1 MAKEIYN
8 SNPDISGAR
17 QSEENKNEER
27 RKQAQRNSQMSRWER
42 FTSFF
47 TSRGVRFTT
56 GLALFLAGMFMAL
69 SFVSFF
75 FTDMADQSRVEN
87 FTLIENAAEPA
98 QIQNA
103 GAALGAW
110 LSNFLISDGF
120 GVAAFLLVLWSIT
133 VGYRMMKPDGK
144 VHFFNYT
151 MLTFVSIVVWSI
163 VIGAITSSIATFSS
177 PTFPFGGHFGWF
189 VNRWLYGLV
198 GWFGMVAVNILLIVI
213 WGFVC
218 STLIMMVYNR
228 IKDFKDR
235 HSTSDGISQDDEEN
249 GPVDDYVD
257 ADDEPQQ
264 NKPKPKDSTPAPVY
278 EADPRKGSA
287 PRSERADDYNA
298 PTQPAQGDEPNKRR
312 DRRRNVD
319 APPMDEPEMEHGKMA
334 DIEAARKPTNPG
346 DPTGEYIHY
355 KFPTLDLLADRTIN
369 TNSVDIEEQ
378 EENKQRIISTL
389 GNYGI
394 TIKSI
399 EVHVGPTVT
408 LFEIVPEDGTRISKI
423 RGLEDDIALSLK
435 AIGIR
440 IIAPM
445 PGRGTIGIEIPNR
458 DPQVVP
464 MRQVL
469 ASKAFQESK
478 AKLPMCLGCTVSNE
492 VFVADLT
499 KMPHLLVAGATGKG
513 KSVGLNAIITSLLFK
528 KGPSELKLV
537 LVDPKR
543 VEFSIYAGIEKYFLA
558 MAPGEDRAIIT
569 DTDRVVHTLNCL
581 VQEMENRYE
590 VLEQVHVRNVQDYN
604 DKWRRELREVRDE
617 HGDKVYHFMPYIVA
631 VVDEFSDMIMTSG
644 KEVETPIVRIAQKA
658 RAVGIHMIIA
668 TQRPSAQVITGLI
681 KANFPGRVAFAVTAL
696 VDSRIILDTGG
707 AQRLIGRGDML
718 FQVDGET
725 TRLQC
730 PFVDTPEVE
739 KICEFIKE
747 QEDADKNI
755 YHEKT
760 FELPEYVGSGA
771 ESGGG
776 GAEAVNPHDRDPLF
790 DQALDL
796 VLRGDTA
803 STSSLQRALQVGFAR
818 AGRIMDQMEA
828 LGIVGPSTGGKPR
841 KVLVQSRMDVDN
853 ILAALG

>member
-1 MAKEIYN
+1 M
-8 SNPDISGAR
+8 
-17 QSEENKNEER
+17 
-27 RKQAQRNSQMSRWER
+27 
-42 FTSFF
+42 
-47 TSRGVRFTT
+47 
-56 GLALFLAGMFMAL
+56 
-69 SFVSFF
+69 
-75 FTDMADQSRVEN
+75 
-87 FTLIENAAEPA
+87 
-98 QIQNA
+98 
-103 GAALGAW
+103 
-110 LSNFLISDGF
+110 
-120 GVAAFLLVLWSIT
+120 
-133 VGYRMMKPDGK
+133 
-144 VHFFNYT
+144 
-151 MLTFVSIVVWSI
+151 
-163 VIGAITSSIATFSS
+163 
-177 PTFPFGGHFGWF
+177 
-189 VNRWLYGLV
+189 
-198 GWFGMVAVNILLIVI
+198 
-213 WGFVC
+213 
-218 STLIMMVYNR
+218 
-228 IKDFKDR
+228 
-235 HSTSDGISQDDEEN
+235 
-249 GPVDDYVD
+249 
-257 ADDEPQQ
+257 
-264 NKPKPKDSTPAPVY
+264 
-278 EADPRKGSA
+278 
-287 PRSERADDYNA
+287 
-298 PTQPAQGDEPNKRR
+298 
-312 DRRRNVD
+312 
-319 APPMDEPEMEHGKMA
+319 
-334 DIEAARKPTNPG
+334 
-346 DPTGEYIHY
+346 
-355 KFPTLDLLADRTIN
+355 
-369 TNSVDIEEQ
+369 
-378 EENKQRIISTL
+378 
-389 GNYGI
+389 
-394 TIKSI
+394 
-399 EVHVGPTVT
+399 GPTVT

-558 MAPGEDRAIIT
+558 MAPGEERAIIT

-617 HGDKVYHFMPYIVA
+617 HGEKVYHFMPYIVA